1 MENNNDFVHKFNYS
15 KKADHKNIYTTIVA
29 SFLSAILGGACALGI
44 YIGINK
50 DDTTTPEAVASSTT
64 NSSQFS
70 NLNLEQVS
78 LTNYSDTAIYAANK
92 VLPSMV
98 SISVEYD
105 VTYMGRTRNK

>member
-44 YIGINK
+44 YIGIIK
-50 DDTTTPEAVASSTT
+50 DDTTPEAVASSTT